1 MKHCRTLIRLWPLAA
16 LGLFGTSPPP
26 PEDSGAVT
34 PFAVIC
40 PIGDMVD
47 DGMAVLVERAV
58 REAKGAELI
67 VFQIDTPGG
76 RVDSAIE
83 ITKDIVSAP
92 CKTVAFIEGQGAIS
106 AGALIAYACDDIIM
120 TPATSIGA
128 SAPVMATGGDPSATM
143 DLKAKSFL
151 RARYRA
157 MAEENKHN
165 PLLAEAMVDPN
176 IELRGKKAPD
186 GAYEIYEYDPEHR
199 ASDNESGVAETLRK
213 VVEDPT
219 AKVVEKIVREIAG
232 VPVPHAA
239 PEGEPE
245 KGQAA
250 EEPEP
255 ERLADGSELICPR
268 GELLTLTSGEALRY
282 GLVPTLAPH
291 LDAVLGYEYQ
301 GEIRKHAITPTWSEA
316 LYRWLTSPMI
326 AGLLLLIGIGGIY
339 IEFKTPG
346 VWLPGVIGVAALAIF
361 FGAHLVIGL
370 ADWFDV
376 FLVLLGVLLLALEI
390 FVVPGFG
397 LVGVA
402 GFSCLFIGLYLS
414 LTRVTVP
421 EYSWDFDRL
430 QDAAQTLATAS
441 VLFVLFVMATW
452 KFLPKTPLW
461 GWMVLQHAQQPS
473 AGYVVQT
480 EAQVENAVGLRGTA
494 VSMLRPAG
502 RARFGQ
508 ITYDVM
514 TRGEFVDPG
523 RPVEIIEAEGNRYV
537 VAEIRGNEPAA
548 GKERTNA

>member
-1 MKHCRTLIRLWPLAA
+1 MKRYRNR
-16 LGLFGTSPPP
+16 LGLLSLVLLGLCGVSPDP
-26 PEDSGAVT
+26 PEDPGVSM

-40 PIGDMVD
+40 PISDMVD

-58 REAKGAELI
+58 REAKGAQLM

-106 AGALIAYACDDIIM
+106 AGALIAYSCDDIIM

-128 SAPVMATGGDPSATM
+128 SAPVMATGGDPSVTM

-157 MAEENKHN
+157 MAEEKKHN

-186 GAYEIYEYDPEHR
+186 GTYEIYEYDPEHR
-199 ASDNESGVAETLRK
+199 ASNNESGVAETVRK

-219 AKVVEKIVREIAG
+219 AKALEKIVREIAG
-232 VPVPHAA
+232 VPAPAAA

-245 KGQAA
+245 KQSAA

-255 ERLADGSELICPR
+255 VRLDDGSELICPR

-282 GLVPTLAPH
+282 GLIPTTAPN
-291 LDAVLGYEYQ
+291 LDAVLNYEFQ
-301 GEIRKHAITPTWSEA
+301 GEIRKHVIVPTWSEA

-376 FLVLLGVLLLALEI
+376 FLVLLGVLLLAIEI

-397 LVGVA
+397 LLGVG
-402 GFSCLFIGLYLS
+402 GISCLLIGLYLS

-430 QDAAQTLATAS
+430 QDAAQTLSVAS
-441 VLFVLFVMATW
+441 ILFVVFVAASW

-461 GWMVLQHAQQPS
+461 GWLVLQHAQQPS

-480 EAQVENAVGLRGTA
+480 EAQVESAIGLRG
-494 VSMLRPAG
+494 VSLSMLRPAG
-502 RARFGQ
+502 RARFGG
-508 ITYDVM
+508 TTFDVM
-514 TRGEFVDPG
+514 TRGEFVGPG

-537 VAEIRGNEPAA
+537 VAEIHEEGPAS
-548 GKERTNA
+548 KQERTSA